1 MSEAEFVSYVDDNT
15 SYTSGQTVDDKI
27 PTLDSYSV
35 RLFKWFSNNHIKV
48 NKDKCDLLSN
58 KERVTTK
65 MGETEIKSSNC
76 EKVLGIKVDEKLTF
90 NEHLCYIIDK
100 ASCKINALS
109 RVEPYMN
116 KKQEMHSNELILL
129 VTF

>member
-1 MSEAEFVSYVDDNT
+1 MSEAEFVSYVDANT

-35 RLFKWFSNNHIKV
+35 RLFKWFSSNHMKV

-109 RVEPYMN
+109 RVELYMN